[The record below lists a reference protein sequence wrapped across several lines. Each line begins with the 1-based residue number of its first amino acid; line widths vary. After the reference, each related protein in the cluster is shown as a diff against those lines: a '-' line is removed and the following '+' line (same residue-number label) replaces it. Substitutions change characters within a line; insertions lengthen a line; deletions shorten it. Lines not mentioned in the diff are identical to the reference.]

1 MLGFV
6 DGPKVSPGATC
17 RQLDDIGSA
26 HRSSSHCVLLVHPTD
41 MSRLRYITRKTLN
54 VCRELG
60 KNARRR
66 GTTNRNYFLRWLS
79 AYSSGRFFFIQARIG
94 QNTTHNTG

>member
-6 DGPKVSPGATC
+6 DRPQVPPGATC
-17 RQLDDIGSA
+17 RQLDDIGDT
-26 HRSSSHCVLLVHPTD
+26 HRSSSHFVLLVLPTD
-41 MSRLRYITRKTLN
+41 MFRLRCITRKTLN

-66 GTTNRNYFLRWLS
+66 GTANRDYFLRWLS